1 MIIDSK
7 KYTGR
12 CSCGHEHKMTTEFCV
27 IEAGGL
33 ENIDK
38 YIEKFGVKSTLGDI
52 DVPEEKI
59 DILMEYSPLV
69 RNRLTLMRLRRAII
83 GRGNK

>member
-38 YIEKFGVKSTLGDI
+38 YIENAD
-52 DVPEEKI
+52 
-59 DILMEYSPLV
+59 
-69 RNRLTLMRLRRAII
+69 
-83 GRGNK
+83 